1 MREFSSNATAPC
13 RSDCACANAV
23 YKPICTPDDAM
34 TFYSPCHA
42 GCFAHNHNTSSN
54 SAYTNCSCFALE
66 VTRGVD
72 GRCPGGWCPLF
83 PLFGVGLV
91 AVMFVTFTNNAP
103 LLIASLRLVD
113 AQHHTLALGVR
124 QIFLRVLGI
133 KSLISGIR
141 TTTTCFASQI
151 ADLFIVRSLFCI
163 FDLTT
168 DLKLSFSWG
177 QFSKE
182 DFSWGVGVVSG
193 NFFAGYFWEGYFR
206 GVKE

>member
-1 MREFSSNATAPC
+1 MSCNFSHKSLKMYFVTYNFSWNFHNLNAH
-13 RSDCACANAV
+13 S
-23 YKPICTPDDAM
+23 ILTP
-34 TFYSPCHA
+34 Y
-42 GCFAHNHNTSSN
+42 
-54 SAYTNCSCFALE
+54 SAYTNCSCFAHD

-141 TTTTCFASQI
+141 MTTTSFCKPTC
-151 ADLFIVRSLFCI
+151 
-163 FDLTT
+163 
-168 DLKLSFSWG
+168 
-177 QFSKE
+177 
-182 DFSWGVGVVSG
+182 
-193 NFFAGYFWEGYFR
+193 
-206 GVKE
+206 